1 MAEFLEMAKDWFLS
15 LGEEY
20 GVNPLIFGSIYIG
33 AIPFFTLSL
42 GWLVKNYRK
51 GKNIAI
57 PALSTT
63 FFFISAYL
71 YLIVAGKNVPWW
83 VYGVVILLV
92 AGGAY
97 STVKKIRS
105 RVSDS
110 ESEGTGSFEFDS
122 VVIGGGAAGLT
133 ASGICANFG
142 AKTMMI
148 EKHKLGGDCTWTG
161 CVPSKVLLKAGK
173 VAQQVRD
180 ADKYGLIDVEPKIDF
195 KKVIKHVDDVRKEVY
210 EDADRPEIFEDM
222 GIVVVEG
229 EASFLNAHTIEIK
242 LPDGEKR
249 KVTSR
254 FFFIAAGGS
263 AFVPPIEGIDTVD
276 YLTNDSLFEV
286 EDLPEELLII
296 GGGPIGTEMSQAF
309 TNLGSKVTVIDMA
322 EEIMMNDDPELT
334 DILFEELKKQGVNYE
349 LGASVKSVS
358 QNNGKVS
365 VHIEVDG
372 KEKTVAGD
380 KLLMATGRKP
390 NLAGLGLDEAGV
402 EYTKKGITINNSCRT
417 NKKNI
422 YAIGDIASKYQ
433 FTHMS
438 EHMAKIATSRAM
450 LKIPMKMDLKH
461 ITWATFTSPEV
472 AHVGA
477 TEKELNEKGEKFEVY
492 RFPYSKIDR
501 AVTEGE
507 SVGMIKIFAKKFSGK
522 ILGASVVGAHAGE
535 FISEYAVAMKNGVSL
550 RNIADTI
557 HPYPSWGLGARRA
570 ADQWYIRNQSA
581 GTVKWIKRIFGYKG
595 EIPDYSD
602 PDRVV

>member
-1 MAEFLEMAKDWFLS
+1 MAEFLEVAKEWFLG
-15 LGEEY
+15 LGEQY
-20 GVNPLIFGSIYIG
+20 GVNPIIFGSIYIG

-51 GKNIAI
+51 GKSIVL

-71 YLIVAGKNVPWW
+71 YLIIAGKNVPWW
-83 VYGVVILLV
+83 VYGVVVMLV
-92 AGGAY
+92 VGGAY
-97 STVKKIRS
+97 STIQKIRK
-105 RVSDS
+105 RVDDT
-110 ESEGTGSFEFDS
+110 EGEGTGNFEFDS

-148 EKHKLGGDCTWTG
+148 ERHRLGGDCTWTG
-161 CVPSKVLLKAGK
+161 CVPSKILLKAGK

-180 ADKYGLIDVEPKIDF
+180 AGKYGLIDGEPEIDF
-195 KKVIKHVDDVRKEVY
+195 KKVIEHVHEIRDEVY
-210 EDADRPEIFEDM
+210 EDADRPEIYEDM
-222 GIVVVEG
+222 GIEVVQG
-229 EASFLNAHTIEIK
+229 DASFIDAHTIEIK
-242 LPDGEKR
+242 SENEEIR
-249 KVTSR
+249 RVTAR
-254 FFFIAAGGS
+254 FFFIATGGS
-263 AFVPPIEGIDTVD
+263 AFVPPIDGLDSVD
-276 YLTNDSLFEV
+276 YLTNDSLFDIE
-286 EDLPEELLII
+286 ELPENLIII

-309 TNLGSKVTVIDMA
+309 SNLGSKVTVIDMA
-322 EEIMMNDDPELT
+322 PNIMMNDDPELT
-334 DILFEELKKQGVNYE
+334 DILQEQLKKQGVNYE
-349 LGASVKSVS
+349 LNASVKKVS
-358 QNNGKVS
+358 EKNGKVS
-365 VHIEVDG
+365 VTIEIDG
-372 KEKTVAGD
+372 KEKNISGD

-390 NLAGLGLDEAGV
+390 NLEGLGLDDAGI
-402 EYTKKGITINNSCRT
+402 EYTKKGIQINDSCRT

-422 YAIGDIASKYQ
+422 YAIGDVSSKYQ

-438 EHMAKIATSRAM
+438 EHMAKVATSRAL

-477 TEKELNEKGEKFEVY
+477 TEKELKDSGTKFETY

-501 AVTEGE
+501 AITEGE
-507 SVGMIKIFAKKFSGK
+507 TTGLIKIYAKKFSGK

-550 RNIADTI
+550 RNIADTM

-581 GTVKWIKRIFGYKG
+581 GTVKWIQRIFGYKG